1 MKRVIIS
8 QRIDKWP
15 QRAETRDAL
24 DQRLI
29 NFVSQSGGFP
39 VPVPNVLFKTLQL
52 KQWLTELRPNA
63 VILSGGEDIGT
74 NNDRDGTETIIL
86 EYAKNNNL
94 PLLGICRGMQ
104 FMANHAGVSLK
115 EVAGHI
121 KTNHHLIGEIRGT
134 ANSFHQFSLEKC
146 PLDYKCLS
154 RSEDKE
160 IEAISHRQLPW
171 EGWMWHPERLE
182 TFEQRDL
189 NRFSNL
195 LKGK

>member
-52 KQWLTELRPNA
+52 KQWLTELRPDA

-94 PLLGICRGMQ
+94 PLPPHGK
-104 FMANHAGVSLK
+104 FT
-115 EVAGHI
+115 
-121 KTNHHLIGEIRGT
+121 TNCGYY
-134 ANSFHQFSLEKC
+134 F
-146 PLDYKCLS
+146 PL
-154 RSEDKE
+154 R
-160 IEAISHRQLPW
+160 I
-171 EGWMWHPERLE
+171 
-182 TFEQRDL
+182 
-189 NRFSNL
+189 
-195 LKGK
+195 